1 MRNPTT
7 VILGL
12 CLAAITLPFNSPAA
26 DDDKAWAI
34 GLWLDSP
41 DLETPAV
48 QWTVFDEDPIPGFK
62 ETLIRNRNIHQKMLK
77 NTEDERRMRSVRSAQ
92 ISTAWDRCFK
102 RVTGDKVY
110 MLTGAPGHSQGY
122 SSDGGDGDK
131 WIVTKTVSVH
141 GAPVCWCLH
150 VEVHQGETI
159 QLKLTEKNRF
169 DLLSAYESVMTNL
182 PPDK

>member
-1 MRNPTT
+1 VRNPTAFIVAVWLT
-7 VILGL
+7 
-12 CLAAITLPFNSPAA
+12 AMTLPFNSSAA
-26 DDDKAWAI
+26 DDERPWVI

-41 DLETPAV
+41 DLPVPAV
-48 QWTVFDEDPIPGFK
+48 QWTIFDEDPVPGFK
-62 ETLIRNRNIHQKMLK
+62 QTLIRNRNIHQKMLK
-77 NTEDERRMRSVRSAQ
+77 SAEGEGRKRSLRSIQ
-92 ISTAWDRCFK
+92 MSGDWDRSFK

-141 GAPVCWCLH
+141 GTPVCWCLH

-169 DLLSAYESVMTNL
+169 DLLASYEDVMNEAA
-182 PPDK
+182 PEK